1 LFEARAHEIADR
13 REEALVLYRRCGA
26 TGEVRRLGREVRA
39 AGPDAGDVLSSRERT
54 IADLVA
60 AGMANRA
67 AAASLGVSEKS
78 IEKTLTSIYAK
89 LGLNS
94 RTQLVAYITT
104 ERSAR

>member
-1 LFEARAHEIADR
+1 VRQAKCAGSVAKRARRDR
-13 REEALVLYRRCGA
+13 IRRA
-26 TGEVRRLGREVRA
+26 
-39 AGPDAGDVLSSRERT
+39 

-94 RTQLVAYITT
+94 RTQLVAYIAT